1 MMQVDHPVPNSASKT
16 NVTIAKEP
24 NLVTAL
30 RAHRQNKYI
39 NYFSSYIEHHGF
51 VTF

>member
-1 MMQVDHPVPNSASKT
+1 MQVDHPAANSASKS

-30 RAHRQNKYI
+30 RAHRHRYI
-39 NYFSSYIEHHGF
+39 STTSHHGF

>member
-1 MMQVDHPVPNSASKT
+1 MMQVDQPAANSASKS

-30 RAHRQNKYI
+30 RAHRHTYI
-39 NYFSSYIEHHGF
+39 IYFSSYIEHRGF
-51 VTF
+51 VTL